1 MRWPGWDCRRTTF
14 RNSPVHA
21 VRALSLAKARARDDA
36 RSRAGAN
43 YCERLVRFRSGQLR
57 GELFPDLDAF
67 PIPPRPQF
75 LRSSQGDLASP
86 IAVPGVAC
94 LGINLDRVRYTV
106 EFLISSVS
114 YLF

>member
-1 MRWPGWDCRRTTF
+1 MRWPGWDCQRTTF

-36 RSRAGAN
+36 RSRAG
-43 YCERLVRFRSGQLR
+43 

-94 LGINLDRVRYTV
+94 LGINLD
-106 EFLISSVS
+106 SVIKFNS
-114 YLF
+114 HGDTPPFPYMSLECHRIT